1 MWEDTEATVGDLQV
15 PQVHPEII
23 GGDERLKVRV
33 DRDGVDVVGVGIAEH
48 TFGCSLNHQ
57 VHRLQ
62 HWHLLEM
69 GELERRKK
77 KAERGFSL
85 KALMNFATLFQYS
98 LCAWMLLPWGPLR
111 YSSVRFHTTA
121 GICVTFT
128 SQIAKKQAVAAV
140 LWGCFM
146 SWRSQTENIYL
157 PHGYF
162 AAPSCRAA
170 RKSWW
175 KCWCQRWM
183 WKDGQRASLGSA
195 EEW

>member
-15 PQVHPEII
+15 PQVHPEVVS
-23 GGDERLKVRV
+23 GDERLKVRV

-48 TFGCSLNHQ
+48 TSGCSLNHQ

-62 HWHLLEM
+62 HWHLLVQM

-77 KAERGFSL
+77 TK
-85 KALMNFATLFQYS
+85 NFHWRLWWILQHCFNVHCVLGWCFLEAFLDTH
-98 LCAWMLLPWGPLR
+98 LCVSIGL
-111 YSSVRFHTTA
+111 
-121 GICVTFT
+121 TFT
-128 SQIAKKQAVAAV
+128 SQIAKKQSVAAV

-146 SWRSQTENIYL
+146 SRCSQNIYL
-157 PHGYF
+157 PHSYF
-162 AAPSCRAA
+162 ATPSCRAA

-175 KCWCQRWM
+175 KHLCQRWM
-183 WKDGQRASLGSA
+183 WKDGQRASLGPA